1 MRAITST
8 IFIQSVR
15 NKHATEFFRIP
26 KGNLYTRARCIIKF
40 HTYFTFSYVTYDEI
54 KVKLGE
60 AGQKF
65 GVSLLSQRTLL
76 GPQTQK
82 RDQIHKVHTLKHN
95 FSDLLESVNV
105 TY

>member
-95 FSDLLESVNV
+95 FQTCLRVLM
-105 TY
+105 